1 VTHDEDQSYGADA
14 WDGPAGEHR
23 VKYADLIE
31 AQVRRPNERFRAV
44 AAVGAR
50 DRVLDIGC
58 GTGESTR
65 DAARAAVDG
74 DVVGVDLSAA
84 MLALARRLSEEQGLR
99 NVSFL
104 RADAQKYEFSAAS
117 FDLCVSRFGSMFFDD
132 PVAAF
137 TNIGRALRP
146 GARLVL
152 LVWQDRDHN
161 EWSTAIRSA
170 LGAPVPAPP
179 PTGPNPFSLAD
190 PVVAEGILTEA
201 GFVDFATVDVREP
214 VFYGRNSEI
223 ARDFAL
229 GFPSTRDL
237 LAVLDASTTESV
249 LERLRA
255 TLAAHDTGDGVYF
268 DSAAWIISARRPLDT
283 AG

>member
-1 VTHDEDQSYGADA
+1 
-14 WDGPAGEHR
+14 
-23 VKYADLIE
+23 
-31 AQVRRPNERFRAV
+31 
-44 AAVGAR
+44 
-50 DRVLDIGC
+50 
-58 GTGESTR
+58 
-65 DAARAAVDG
+65 
-74 DVVGVDLSAA
+74 

-99 NVSFL
+99 NVSFV
-104 RADAQKYEFSAAS
+104 RADARTHEFPAAS

-170 LGAPVPAPP
+170 LGAPVPAPAL
-179 PTGPNPFSLAD
+179 TGPNPFSLAD

-201 GFVDFATVDVREP
+201 GFADFATVDVREP

-223 ARDFAL
+223 AFDFAL
-229 GFPSTRDL
+229 GFHSTSDL
-237 LAVLDASTTESV
+237 LAGLDAPTTESA

-255 TLAAHDTGDGVYF
+255 TLAAHDTGDGVCF
-268 DSAAWIISARRPLDT
+268 DSRAWIITARRSLALDT